1 MVGLLGQ
8 TGSVLDAALVVEAR
22 EVGVHVTSQVD
33 LDVIG
38 VHVEL
43 VGAEVA
49 VSVHGQLGESV
60 KSNESICSIGATQER
75 Q

>member
-60 KSNESICSIGATQER
+60 EPNESICNIATTQES